1 MELLYYGPFFIW
13 NLYLIL
19 LKLKHN
25 LVNLEQQRERAF
37 CQNIPNIMAGE
48 PVWESVCRG
57 EDRDTPEFARC
68 VEGFALIR
76 R

>member
-1 MELLYYGPFFIW
+1 MKSLYYGHFFIW

-25 LVNLEQQRERAF
+25 LVNLEQQRECAF

-48 PVWESVCRG
+48 PVWEIGLPMKIATLRNLPVLSRVA
-57 EDRDTPEFARC
+57 FN
-68 VEGFALIR
+68 
-76 R
+76 